1 MAICIGAD
9 SEGPMPRHARPWPM
23 SYSRRADDN
32 LDEPCYPN
40 IMVMLHT
47 IEYLRYRRMYM
58 LIWIPMVST
67 IKGPSKHLID

>member
-40 IMVMLHT
+40 VVVLWDT
-47 IEYLRYRRMYM
+47 IKYLRHRGGYV
-58 LIWIPMVST
+58 LVWILLVTT
-67 IKGPSKHLID
+67 IQRPSKRLID